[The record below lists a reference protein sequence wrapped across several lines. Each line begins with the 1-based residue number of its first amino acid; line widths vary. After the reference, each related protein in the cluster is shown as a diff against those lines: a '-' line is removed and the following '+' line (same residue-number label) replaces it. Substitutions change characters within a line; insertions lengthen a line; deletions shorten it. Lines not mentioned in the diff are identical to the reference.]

1 MHTTFKE
8 GDRVRVTNKIM
19 PIQCTTNASYFHNAV
34 VGEEYTL
41 SEYRTTGSSGERFW
55 LFAPDNESWAFESQ
69 LELISKKNVMENVI
83 EKFEMIFEME
93 MMKSFR
99 KAEITNGNDIL
110 TDDGTKIFLS
120 WLLQKHGNEFKKE
133 VVDELLKKTEKT
145 I

>member
-1 MHTTFKE
+1 MHTFKE

-19 PIQCTTNASYFHNAV
+19 PTQCTTNAFYFPNAV

-41 SEYRTTGSSGERFW
+41 SEYRTCGISGERFW
-55 LFAPDNESWAFESQ
+55 LFAPDNELWAFESQ

-83 EKFEMIFEME
+83 EKFEMIFKTEP
-93 MMKSFR
+93 MKSFR